1 MRGSELAQN
10 LAKIR
15 DAAGVIE
22 SGMLAMKD
30 AARRDLSEDYF
41 SDEFLDNLTDAVE
54 AIREAT
60 DESMEAVDELNSDA
74 RVTLPSTD

>member
-1 MRGSELAQN
+1 MSGSELAQN

-22 SGMLAMKD
+22 SGVLAMKD
-30 AARRDLSEDYF
+30 AVRRDLNEDYF
-41 SDEFLDNLTDAVE
+41 SDEFLENLTDAVE
-54 AIREAT
+54 TIREAT
-60 DESMEAVDELNSDA
+60 DESMEAVDELNSDL

>member
-22 SGMLAMKD
+22 SGVLAMKD
-30 AARRDLSEDYF
+30 AVRRDLNEDYF
-41 SDEFLDNLTDAVE
+41 SDEFLENLTAAVE
-54 AIREAT
+54 TIREAT
-60 DESMEAVDELNSDA
+60 DESMEAVDELNSDL